1 MANKLLKPK
10 RGRVENLPKLA
21 VEDGSLIFAYDTKS
35 PTSTVLVDVGETR
48 YELSAAT
55 AKKADDSNALGG
67 SSLQNIVDKIDNATG
82 DGTAFTGLDTT
93 TNNKVKLTRAN
104 GTTVE
109 KTINNVSNASTAD
122 YAKVSNKIGTG
133 TVGSSTKPVYINAG
147 TPTAI
152 TSVPSTFVTAQQIN
166 GVNLDT
172 LRTPGMYWAGGG
184 NTNTN
189 KPTGIDAFGLE
200 VLQSAGGWYT
210 QICYASNNQEKQF
223 VRYYNSGTSSW
234 SDWIEQNRLNTK
246 TQSGYAPAPNA
257 ANKVYRTDANGN
269 PGWGTLNDSSIGKLA
284 STVTLGDGNG
294 AMIDQNGEN
303 YRQRINIFDNATAN
317 DAVFSFQ
324 QSTNAGKNY
333 KDLFAIN
340 DDGTV
345 IASTF
350 QGALKGT
357 ADYSKNSG
365 ALGGSSLQNIVD
377 KINNS
382 TGDGTAFTDLDTT
395 TNNKVKLTRANGS
408 TVEKI
413 INNVSNASTADYA
426 KTAAAGTANY
436 LYRNPAS
443 RSTSANLAVTG
454 LGGLR
459 TFKATGSMTEG
470 KPPWDSHILHM
481 DWDNTGGW
489 SAQIAVAAQDIPH
502 MAIRGMNGTVWNNNW
517 LTMLDSNNYT
527 SYAAKKNAYNNAAV
541 SDATITLDRSDGSTG
556 TTLTVNNVAHATN
569 ADLAKNSNALGGSS
583 LKNITDKIDS
593 SIAANDAMH
602 YMGTLGATA
611 QKPTITALPTTA
623 RIGDAYK
630 VITAGTYSSIAAEV
644 GDLFIYS
651 GSWTLIPSGDDGN
664 VYVGDSKSSKF
675 VAKSNNIVVAVGD
688 QKVASAE
695 NVTANAGTIS
705 ALQSTMTQLKA
716 NQGTVTTLNGI
727 KATFTTFVG
736 RLDGTSSAANKLN
749 SRGLIDAV
757 ASTVFPDQTGLFMS
771 KNYTGKTTGFPTSY
785 GNVLTMYDGGA
796 GQLYIGWNGKNPGTF
811 VRHKRDTSEEWT
823 DWYRFITSAD
833 ALASSASAISS
844 TNNYFTAGAT
854 TAYVAAKTK
863 SAVGNYLPLS
873 GGTLTGNLN
882 FANASTGIRGI
893 TGTIGDNDFWR
904 MAGGAT
910 SADSGYLELAT
921 GDGANEP
928 IYVRQYTGKFATIKR
943 TATLLDGSGNT
954 SFPGQVTAT
963 TFNGIATNSAK
974 LGGYSLTNGNNYFNV
989 IPLIRDDGVME
1000 VGHYLD
1006 FHNASPSTS
1015 DYNVRIQAG
1024 DSRLIVS
1031 GGLATTVTANYF
1043 DGTTKNADT
1052 IDGFHAIDSNNLT
1065 ASATSAKI
1073 ILAKNVVSYISSL
1086 GLATTSQLEWIEF

>member
-147 TPTAI
+147 TPTAVSSI
-152 TSVPSTFVTAQQIN
+152 PSTFVTAQQIN
-166 GVNLDT
+166 GINLDT

-200 VLQSAGGWYT
+200 VLQSAAGWYT
-210 QICYASNNQEKQF
+210 QICYASDDQEKQF
-223 VRYYNSGTSSW
+223 VRYYDAGTKVW
-234 SDWIEQNRLNTK
+234 KDWVEQNRLNTK

-257 ANKVYRTDANGN
+257 ANKVYRTDASGN

-294 AMIDQNGEN
+294 AMIDQNGAT

-317 DAVFSFQ
+317 DTVFSFQ
-324 QSTNAGKNY
+324 QSTDAGKTY

-377 KINNS
+377 KINSS
-382 TGDGTAFTDLDTT
+382 TGDGTAFTGLDTT
-395 TNNKVKLTRANGS
+395 INNKVKLTRANGS
-408 TVEKI
+408 TVEKT
-413 INNVSNASTADYA
+413 INNVSNASTANYA
-426 KTAAAGTANY
+426 KIAAAGTANY

-443 RSTSANLAVTG
+443 RSTSANLVVTG

-459 TFKATGSMTEG
+459 TFKATSSITEG
-470 KPPWDSHILHM
+470 KPPVGDAHIIHL
-481 DWDNTGGW
+481 DWDNAGGYD
-489 SAQIAVAAQDIPH
+489 AQIAVQNSSGQ
-502 MAIRGMNGTVWNNNW
+502 MAVRGMSNKIWQDWRIV
-517 LTMLDSNNYT
+517 LDSANYT
-527 SYAAKKNAYNNAAV
+527 DYAAKKNAYNSASISN
-541 SDATITLDRSDGSTG
+541 ATITLGRSDGSIG

-583 LKNITDKIDS
+583 LKNITDKIDN

-602 YMGTLGATA
+602 YMGTLGAEA
-611 QKPTITALPTTA
+611 QSPTITALPTTA
-623 RIGDAYK
+623 RTGDAYK

-675 VAKSNNIVVAVGD
+675 AAKSNNIVVAVGD
-688 QKVASAE
+688 QKVASAT

-716 NQGTVTTLNGI
+716 NQGTVTTLNGS
-727 KATFTTFVG
+727 KATFSTFVG
-736 RLDGTSSAANKLN
+736 RLNGTSNTANALN
-749 SRGLIDAV
+749 SRGLINAF

-833 ALASSASAISS
+833 ALTSSASAISS

-989 IPLIRDDGVME
+989 IPLIRNDGVME

-1052 IDGFHAIDSNNLT
+1052 VDGFHAIDSNDLT

-1073 ILAKNVVSYISSL
+1073 VLAKNVVSYIDSL